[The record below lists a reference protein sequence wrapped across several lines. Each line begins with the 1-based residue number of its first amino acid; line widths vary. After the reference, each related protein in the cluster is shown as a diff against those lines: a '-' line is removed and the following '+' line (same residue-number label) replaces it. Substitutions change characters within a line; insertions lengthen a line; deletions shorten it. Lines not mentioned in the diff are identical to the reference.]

1 MSAYPRNA
9 KRYKANVFQHEGFA
23 DFGAK
28 AIRNGIHQIAYG
40 NGLLEIFIEDHF
52 ADTTIVFF
60 HGSIPAK
67 KITLPV
73 FTGINVGRTTG
84 ANIVL
89 VSDSTLETGANLAW
103 YAGDRNRALQKD
115 LPLVLDAVF
124 RSMASHK
131 HAVFY
136 GGSGGGFAA
145 LFYASCFDGALPIA
159 ANPQTSIAKYLEPAV
174 LNFTRRAWKSD
185 ALEGLPI
192 TWNLC
197 DYYSNVSPRPI
208 LYLQAMGDSHV
219 ELHLSPFLEKIPER
233 EQVHVLK
240 LFNGKGHNP
249 PSRDFVEELL
259 FKAVRVNG
267 QWDLLWPSLQ
277 TDDSSTGPELVVQH
291 DEYLESLGTE
301 VDQ

>member
-1 MSAYPRNA
+1 MY
-9 KRYKANVFQHEGFA
+9 QHGGIA
-23 DFGAK
+23 DFSSASI
-28 AIRNGIHQIAYG
+28 ADGIHQIAYG
-40 NGLLEIFIEDHF
+40 DGYLELFVEDHF

-60 HGSIPAK
+60 HGAIPPK

-73 FTGINVGRTTG
+73 FNGLTVGRSTA
-84 ANIVL
+84 ANIII
-89 VSDSTLETGANLAW
+89 VSDPTLELGTNLAW
-103 YAGDRNRALQKD
+103 FAGDERRSLQSD
-115 LPLVLDAVF
+115 LPIVLSSVF
-124 RSMASHK
+124 LSMASHK
-131 HAVFY
+131 HAIFY

-145 LFYASCFDGALPIA
+145 LFYASCFVGALPIA

-192 TWNLC
+192 TWDLC
-197 DYYSNVSPRPI
+197 DYYSNVAPRPI

-233 EQVHVLK
+233 EQIHVLK

-259 FKAVRVNG
+259 FKAVRVSG
-267 QWDLLWPSLQ
+267 QWEMLWPSLQ
-277 TDDSSTGPELVVQH
+277 TDNSSTGPELVVQH
-291 DEYLESLGTE
+291 DEYLESLGTDE
-301 VDQ
+301 D